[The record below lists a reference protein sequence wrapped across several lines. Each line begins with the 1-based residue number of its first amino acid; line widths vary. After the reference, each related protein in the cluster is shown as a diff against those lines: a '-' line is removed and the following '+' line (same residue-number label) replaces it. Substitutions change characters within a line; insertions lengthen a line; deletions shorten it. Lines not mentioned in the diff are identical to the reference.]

1 MTIIAVFYYIMVAY
15 IVWMMVWNFIKT
27 KDVKKEILYALSII
41 PFLLRLL
48 RMK

>member
-1 MTIIAVFYYIMVAY
+1 MTLVAVFYYIMVAY
-15 IVWMMVWNFIKT
+15 VIGIMIWNFIKT
-27 KDVKKEILYALSII
+27 KDIKKEILYALSIV